1 MNQLSRSGQVTLAK
15 SVVNVIPIYT
25 MHNLWL
31 PEIVYPL
38 IWARS
43 SYHWVNKKN
52 LLNPNFIWGGGGLGI
67 RTTMNSNISFLGKH
81 IWDILHEPQKHW
93 VEILR
98 NMYLGHSYLRYL
110 CILLLSKVI
119 LAFGVK

>member
-52 LLNPNFIWGGGGLGI
+52 LLNPNFIWGGGGVRYSYNYEL
-67 RTTMNSNISFLGKH
+67 KH
-81 IWDILHEPQKHW
+81 IFSWQT
-93 VEILR
+93 
-98 NMYLGHSYLRYL
+98 YLGHFTRTTKAL
-110 CILLLSKVI
+110 
-119 LAFGVK
+119 G